1 MQSICTGKN
10 IFDYNINISDFHGFM
25 TCRRS
30 KKRQASRLTAPQKA
44 FAINSAFLKPRKI
57 QMTVVTRISSN
68 VHAFSK
74 GRVSRLE

>member
-1 MQSICTGKN
+1 MDLWCVLEARSGKP
-10 IFDYNINISDFHGFM
+10 
-25 TCRRS
+25 
-30 KKRQASRLTAPQKA
+30 SRLTAPQKA

-57 QMTVVTRISSN
+57 PMTVVTRISSN